1 MFELTSLLRLS
12 YESVGWRMYRKWQ
25 IKNMFSFLHP
35 VAKIWLIGRRKHL
48 TTSQVTPK
56 WSVGPLMLWYYRY
69 RFLKGPKLILRQKL
83 FGLLQKLYGKYEQAT
98 SKWWRRRPLCFMI
111 LYSYI
116 FGSFKKERKT
126 NLKKLFAYF
135 WVIENICPA
144 LQLEEN
150 LTLASLNLKK
160 NENS

>member
-1 MFELTSLLRLS
+1 
-12 YESVGWRMYRKWQ
+12 
-25 IKNMFSFLHP
+25 
-35 VAKIWLIGRRKHL
+35 
-48 TTSQVTPK
+48 
-56 WSVGPLMLWYYRY
+56 
-69 RFLKGPKLILRQKL
+69 
-83 FGLLQKLYGKYEQAT
+83 
-98 SKWWRRRPLCFMI
+98 MI
-111 LYSYI
+111 LYSHI